1 MNKTIRRI
9 FAGSLLAALLLAG
22 CGREKETPTVR
33 IGVAL
38 YQQEDTF
45 ISTVVQQLEQ
55 LARAEE
61 QRRGIKIN
69 LNLADARSSQSA
81 QNEQVDRFLQQGYD
95 MLCVNLVDRTAAAVI
110 VDKAQAADVPVVFFN
125 REPVEEDLARWD
137 RAYYVGSPAATA
149 GTLQGKIVL
158 DAWRED
164 PASIDRNGDGVIQ
177 YVMLEGEPGHQDALM
192 RTEYSVKALMTAAV
206 PVEKLANDNANW
218 ERGQASLRMEQ
229 WLREGEVDLGFVTLP
244 APEGMRTIPLT
255 QDPLVAIM
263 PKNHR
268 LAQLDEIPIQEL
280 GEDPF
285 ISLLQSSAH
294 DIHRALDNAGVRP
307 NIKFT
312 TKDDYAI
319 LAMVEQGLGISIVP
333 QLLIQGRTQNLAV
346 RPLKPRA
353 SRTIA
358 LAIPEGKPLPVV
370 EAFAQTAVAWVN
382 EQSGK

>member
-229 WLREGEVDLGFVTLP
+229 WLREFGDAMEVVFANNDDMALAAARTAKDNPNYAKTIFLGFDGQKSAVEAVLNGELTMT
-244 APEGMRTIPLT
+244 AAQNNFDIGYKAVETIVKIMNGEEYG
-255 QDPLVAIM
+255 DVATGTEIIT
-263 PKNHR
+263 KDN
-268 LAQLDEIPIQEL
+268 AQ
-280 GEDPF
+280 
-285 ISLLQSSAH
+285 A
-294 DIHRALDNAGVRP
+294 RLDNFA
-307 NIKFT
+307 N
-312 TKDDYAI
+312 
-319 LAMVEQGLGISIVP
+319 S
-333 QLLIQGRTQNLAV
+333 
-346 RPLKPRA
+346 LK
-353 SRTIA
+353 
-358 LAIPEGKPLPVV
+358 
-370 EAFAQTAVAWVN
+370 
-382 EQSGK
+382 

>member
-9 FAGSLLAALLLAG
+9 LAGILLGALLLAG
-22 CGREKETPTVR
+22 CGKEKETPTVR

-61 QRRGIKIN
+61 QHRGIKIN

-95 MLCVNLVDRTAAAVI
+95 VICVNLVDRTAAAVI
-110 VDKAQAADVPVVFFN
+110 VDKAQAAEVPVIFFN
-125 REPVEEDLARWD
+125 REPVEEDLDRWSQ
-137 RAYYVGSPAATA
+137 AYYVGSPAATA

-164 PASIDRNGDGVIQ
+164 AEAIDRNGDGILQ

-218 ERGQASLRMEQ
+218 ERGQATLRMEQ
-229 WLREGEVDLGFVTLP
+229 WLQEFGDAIEVVFANNDDMALGAIDACLQAGMTPEELPFIVGVDATPPALEALADGTLDGTVQND
-244 APEGMRTIPLT
+244 AAGQAAGILALISALT
-255 QDPLVAIM
+255 QGQDPADVMELTDGTYFW
-263 PKNHR
+263 
-268 LAQLDEIPIQEL
+268 LDYTTVTQE
-280 GEDPF
+280 
-285 ISLLQSSAH
+285 
-294 DIHRALDNAGVRP
+294 
-307 NIKFT
+307 
-312 TKDDYAI
+312 
-319 LAMVEQGLGISIVP
+319 
-333 QLLIQGRTQNLAV
+333 NLSDF
-346 RPLKPRA
+346 L
-353 SRTIA
+353 SD
-358 LAIPEGKPLPVV
+358 GND
-370 EAFAQTAVAWVN
+370 Q
-382 EQSGK
+382 